1 MKSGGRIISRLVF
14 HFKDGSVQDETTEF
28 TQREKFQLLSDHLIQ
43 KGPSFKVQLESSLDA
58 RTGQFTARY
67 QDKDGK
73 QKEATKHLDLPPDVY
88 NGLMWTVLKNIDP
101 DVDGVTVSMVSG
113 EKARLVRLHVRREG
127 EEPFSIGGQGRK
139 ATHLATKV
147 EITGAAGVVAPL
159 VGKQPP
165 DTQTWILGG
174 TVPTF
179 LKSEGPFYDG
189 GPIWRVEPT
198 RPVGPKASGA
208 GGSAN

>member
-28 TQREKFQLLSDHLIQ
+28 TQREKFQLLSDHFIQ
-43 KGPSFKVQLESSLDA
+43 KGPSFKVQLESSVDA

-67 QDKDGK
+67 QGKDGK
-73 QKEATKHLDLPPDVY
+73 QKEVTKHLQLPPDVY

-101 DVDGVTVSMVSG
+101 NADGVTVSMVSG
-113 EKARLVRLHVRREG
+113 EKPRLVKLHVKRAG

-139 ATHLATKV
+139 ATHFAIKV

-179 LKSEGPFYDG
+179 LKSEGPFFDG

-198 RPVGPKASGA
+198 SPVGPKASGT
-208 GGSAN
+208 GGSSN